1 MEFDRERDVVANTR
15 IVLVE
20 QDLPD
25 DRLDDPVGAAR
36 RELLASGLP
45 DRVKPGASICIGAGS
60 RGIANMPK
68 VLRTVVQVVRELD
81 GDPFLIPAMGS
92 HGGATAEGQRA
103 LLRGLGVTEEMVG
116 APIRATME
124 TVQIGE
130 TASGLPVFMDRYA
143 AEADGLVVVNRVKS
157 HTDHHGDTESGLCK
171 MLAIGFGKQQMASRI
186 HPYGA
191 WGLAELVPE
200 VAEVMLEK
208 RPVLI
213 GLAIIDNA
221 RAETAE
227 IHAVEPDGWRQ
238 TEGGLLKRSKELTA
252 RLPFDEMDVLVLRF
266 IGKEISG
273 TGMDLNVVARIMIDG
288 VEEPPRPRI
297 RTLGVLD
304 ITDASHGNAVGIG
317 LADLT
322 TKRLADKIDF
332 EATYANSMTA
342 TFFNRCKLPMVL
354 PTDQRLFELA
364 LGALP
369 DARRADPRLCV
380 CRDTL
385 HLGRMWASQ
394 ALIEEMAD
402 GRDLRIVSEPQ
413 PLSFSDEG
421 ELLLPSEGG
430 V

>member
-1 MEFDRERDVVANTR
+1 V
-15 IVLVE
+15 
-20 QDLPD
+20 
-25 DRLDDPVGAAR
+25 
-36 RELLASGLP
+36 
-45 DRVKPGASICIGAGS
+45 
-60 RGIANMPK
+60 
-68 VLRTVVQVVRELD
+68 
-81 GDPFLIPAMGS
+81 
-92 HGGATAEGQRA
+92 
-103 LLRGLGVTEEMVG
+103 
-116 APIRATME
+116 
-124 TVQIGE
+124 
-130 TASGLPVFMDRYA
+130 PVFMDRYA
-143 AEADGLVVVNRVKS
+143 AAADGIIAVNRVKA
-157 HTDHHGDTESGLCK
+157 HTDHRGETESGLTK

-191 WGLAELVPE
+191 WGLAELIPE
-200 VAEVMLEK
+200 VAEVMLGSC
-208 RPVLI
+208 PILI

-227 IHAVEPDGWRQ
+227 IHAVEPNGWRP
-238 TEGGLLKRSKELTA
+238 TEKSLLKRSKELTA
-252 RLPFDEMDVLVLRF
+252 GLPFDEVDVLVLQF

-273 TGMDLNVVARIMIDG
+273 TGMDLNVVARIMMDG

-304 ITDASHGNAVGIG
+304 LTDASHGNAVGIG

-369 DARRADPRLCV
+369 DERRARPRLCI

-385 HLGRMWASQ
+385 HLGRLWASP
-394 ALIEEMAD
+394 ALVEEMAD
-402 GRDLRIVSEPQ
+402 GRDLQVVSEPQ